1 MIVVGPTLSSALE
14 SVLRALTIT
23 HRVAGETLRHPVC
36 GADVSVLH
44 GLVADALLSAL
55 DVVPV
60 ASSVA
65 LRIIIHTVFPT
76 LVGPQGTGSLRQ
88 GV

>member
-1 MIVVGPTLSSALE
+1 MIVVWPTLCSALE

-23 HRVAGETLRHPVC
+23 LPVLGETLRHPVC
-36 GADVSVLH
+36 VADVSVQH
-44 GLVADALLSAL
+44 GLVADALGPTL

-65 LRIIIHTVFPT
+65 LRIIIHALRSAFVSPKGT
-76 LVGPQGTGSLRQ
+76 LSFRLGI
-88 GV
+88 

>member
-23 HRVAGETLRHPVC
+23 HRVPGETLRHPVR
-36 GADVSVLH
+36 GADVSVQH

-60 ASSVA
+60 ASSIA
-65 LRIIIHTVFPT
+65 LPVVVHAVSPT
-76 LVGPQGTGSLRQ
+76 LVRPQGTGSFRQ